1 MTTTPIPDRVTPGR
15 DRRRRLR
22 CPPGPRLAS
31 VQLSDAVRAAV
42 DQPVFAH
49 LATVMPDGSPQ
60 VSVIWIG
67 RDGDR
72 ILFSTA
78 EGRVKTDN
86 IRRDNRVGLSFTTV
100 GDDYVNYVL
109 RGRVTRFE
117 ADGWWL
123 IDDLARKYTDHDEY
137 VWKQPGQVRV
147 NGEITVDSVSV
158 NR

>member
-1 MTTTPIPDRVTPGR
+1 MELPDDVK
-15 DRRRRLR
+15 
-22 CPPGPRLAS
+22 
-31 VQLSDAVRAAV
+31 QAV
-42 DQPVFAH
+42 DERVFVH

-67 RDGDR
+67 RRGDTL
-72 ILFSTA
+72 LFSTA

-86 IRRDNRVGLSFTTV
+86 IRRDQRVALSFTAV
-100 GDDYVNYVL
+100 DDEYRNYVL

-123 IDDLARKYTDHDEY
+123 IDELARKYTDADEY
-137 VWKQPGQVRV
+137 RWKTPGQVRV
-147 NGEITVDSVSV
+147 NGEIEIDTVGL